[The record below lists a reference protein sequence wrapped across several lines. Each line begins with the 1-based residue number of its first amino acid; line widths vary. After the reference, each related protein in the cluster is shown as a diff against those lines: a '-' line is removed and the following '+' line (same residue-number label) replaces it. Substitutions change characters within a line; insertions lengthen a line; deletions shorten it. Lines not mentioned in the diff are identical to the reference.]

1 MITTPHHLRIFLII
15 GVFSIILNFHSQAQ
29 EVLTKTNG
37 GASWETPT
45 VLVVRAVRT
54 STQTIASSTTT
65 DVTYDVEAFD
75 LGNHFDPST
84 GVLTTDEAGYYLIS
98 ASIVWD
104 GSNTTSAS
112 RSIRILK
119 NGSTILDQ
127 SSEIGS
133 GQMTESLSVTVYSD
147 GNDDFRIQG
156 WQDSGS
162 SHGIGGTV
170 SAPNTTFSAYKI
182 R

>member
-1 MITTPHHLRIFLII
+1 MFGILS
-15 GVFSIILNFHSQAQ
+15 VFCNFQSRAQ

-45 VLVVRAVRT
+45 VLVVRAVKT

-75 LGNHFDPST
+75 LGNHFDPSS

-127 SSEIGS
+127 STEIGS